1 MSLFNLKNK
10 KELSM
15 TQKFIRTSFA
25 AAAALVLIPLAAL
38 PQAAPPVIPY
48 GVSVTADVA
57 KKAAA
62 AAIVEAKKDGLQ
74 MAVAIVD
81 TAGYLVY
88 FERMPDTQLASVEIA
103 IGKAKSA
110 TLFRR
115 PTKVFQ
121 DGVAAGGVGIRFLG
135 LTGAVPVEG
144 GVPLIVNGKVIGA
157 IGASG
162 GTSDQDGMVAN
173 AGAAPINAK

>member
-1 MSLFNLKNK
+1 MI
-10 KELSM
+10 
-15 TQKFIRTSFA
+15 QKFIRTSFA
-25 AAAALVLIPLAAL
+25 SATVLVLIPLAAL

-48 GVSVTADVA
+48 GVAVTPDVA
-57 KKAAA
+57 KRAAA

-88 FERMPDTQLASVEIA
+88 FERMPDTQLGSVEVA

-110 TLFRR
+110 ALFRR

-121 DGVAAGGVGIRFLG
+121 DGVAAGGAGIRFLG

-144 GVPLIVNGKVIGA
+144 GVPLIVNGKLIGA
-157 IGASG
+157 VGASG

-173 AGAAPINAK
+173 AGAAVINTK